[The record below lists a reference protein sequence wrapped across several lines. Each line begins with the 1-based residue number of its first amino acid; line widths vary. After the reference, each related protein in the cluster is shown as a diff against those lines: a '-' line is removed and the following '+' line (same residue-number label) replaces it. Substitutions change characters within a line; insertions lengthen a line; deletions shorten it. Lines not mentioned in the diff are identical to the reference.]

1 MESEQHINDVFTEK
15 YQLYGDMLYR
25 LSMVYLNNPMDSE
38 DVMQDA
44 FMKLLT
50 KAPDFADSEHEKRW
64 LLRIT
69 INCCKNKLKEKW
81 RRSKQ
86 SLVEGMYHLDTK
98 EEYNLAEMI
107 ASLPHKLKAPIHL
120 YYYEGYKV
128 AEISQIL
135 NIGVSAVKM
144 RLKRGRE
151 LLRLELETDGYQR

>member
-1 MESEQHINDVFTEK
+1 MRSEQHINDTFTEK

-38 DVMQDA
+38 DVMQDS

-50 KAPDFADSEHEKRW
+50 KAPDFADLEHEKRW

-69 INCCKNKLKEKW
+69 INCCKNKLNEKW

-86 SLVEGMYHLDTK
+86 LLNEEVFSLEAQKDYHIAELIL
-98 EEYNLAEMI
+98 NLPRKI
-107 ASLPHKLKAPIHL
+107 KAPIHL
-120 YYYEGYKV
+120 YYFEGYKV
-128 AEISQIL
+128 SEISQIL
-135 NIGVSAVKM
+135 SVSVSAVKM

-151 LLRLELETDGYQR
+151 VLKLELKKDGY